1 MVSVLG
7 IDGREIEKID
17 LPKVFS
23 HPVREDLILRAFLAI
38 QSHKRQPYGPNELS
52 GLRTSAHYHGERR
65 SRYTMMNREIAR
77 HQRLHSKTVPFL
89 FWQARVAPQTK
100 GGRAGHPPVPEKNW
114 YQKINKKERIKAI
127 LSAIAATSLKEIVK
141 ARGHKV
147 DEIKELPIVVD
158 DKIEEVKKSKEIV
171 EFLKKIGLEEE
182 LERVKEKKVRA
193 GRGKMRGRRYKKKV
207 GILFVINEDRGISK
221 AVRNLPGCEVVKV
234 KDLSVEQLAPGGK
247 PGRLTIFTKSA
258 ILKLGE
264 RYGSF

>member
-7 IDGREIEKID
+7 IDGRETEKIE

-23 HPVREDLILRAFLAI
+23 QPVREDLILRAFLAI
-38 QSHKRQPYGPNELS
+38 QSHKRQPYGPNKLS

-65 SRYTMMNREIAR
+65 SRYSMMNREIAR
-77 HQRLHSKTVPFL
+77 HQRLHGKTVPQL
-89 FWQARVAPQTK
+89 FWQARIAPQTK
-100 GGRAGHPPVPEKNW
+100 GGRPAHPPLPEKDW
-114 YQKINKKERIKAI
+114 YQKINKKEKIKAI
-127 LSAIAATSLKEIVK
+127 ISAIAATSIKDLVK
-141 ARGHKV
+141 ARGHRV
-147 DEIKELPIVVD
+147 DGMKELPIVVD
-158 DKIEEVKKSKEIV
+158 DKIEEIKKSKEIV

-182 LERVKEKKVRA
+182 LERIKKKKVRA

-207 GILFVINEDRGISK
+207 GILFVVNEDKGISK
-221 AVRNLPGCEVVKV
+221 AVRNLVGCEVVKV

-264 RYGSF
+264 KYGSL

>member
-1 MVSVLG
+1 MVSVFG

-17 LPKVFS
+17 LPKVFYQQ
-23 HPVREDLILRAFLAI
+23 VREDLILRAFLAT
-38 QSHKRQPYGPNELS
+38 QSHKRQPYGPNKLS
-52 GLRTSAHYHGERR
+52 GVRTSAHYHGRR
-65 SRYTMMNREIAR
+65 HSRYSMMNREIAR
-77 HQRLHSKTVPFL
+77 HQRLHGKTVPQL
-89 FWQARVAPQTK
+89 FWQARIAPQTK
-100 GGRAGHPPVPEKNW
+100 GGRPCHPPLPEKNW

-127 LSAIAATSLKEIVK
+127 ISAIAATSIKDVVK
-141 ARGHKV
+141 ARGHRV
-147 DEIKELPIVVD
+147 DGMKELPIVVE
-158 DKIEEVKKSKEIV
+158 DKIEEMKKSKEIV

-193 GRGKMRGRRYKKKV
+193 GKGKMRGRRYKKKV
-207 GILFVINEDRGISK
+207 GILFVVSEDRGISK

-264 RYGSF
+264 KYGSL

>member
-7 IDGREIEKID
+7 IDGKEVEKID

-52 GLRTSAHYHGERR
+52 GMRTSAHYHGERR
-65 SRYTMMNREIAR
+65 SRYSMMNREIAR

-89 FWQARVAPQTK
+89 FWQARVAPQTR
-100 GGRAGHPPVPEKNW
+100 GGRPSHPPVPEKNW

-147 DEIKELPIVVD
+147 DEIRELPIVVD

>member
-1 MVSVLG
+1 MVSVFG
-7 IDGREIEKID
+7 IDGREIEKIE

-23 HPVREDLILRAFLAI
+23 QPVREDLILRAFLAI

-52 GLRTSAHYHGERR
+52 GMRTSAHYHGKRR

-100 GGRAGHPPVPEKNW
+100 GGRPGHPPKPEKDW

-127 LSAIAATSLKEIVK
+127 ISAIAATSLKEFVK
-141 ARGHKV
+141 ARGHNV

-158 DKIEEVKKSKEIV
+158 DKLEEIKKTREIV
-171 EFLKKIGLEEE
+171 EFLEKIGLKKE
-182 LERVKEKKVRA
+182 LERVKKKKVRA
-193 GRGKMRGRRYKKKV
+193 GKGKMRGRKYKKKV
-207 GILFVINEDRGISK
+207 GILFVVNEDRGIGK
-221 AVRNLPGCEVVKV
+221 AVRNLPGYEVVLA

-264 RYGSF
+264 KYGSI

>member
-7 IDGREIEKID
+7 IDGKEVEKID

-52 GLRTSAHYHGERR
+52 GMRTSAHYHGERR
-65 SRYTMMNREIAR
+65 SRYSMMNREIAR

-89 FWQARVAPQTK
+89 FWQARVAPQTR
-100 GGRAGHPPVPEKNW
+100 GGRPSHPPVPEKNW

>member
-1 MVSVLG
+1 MVSVFG
-7 IDGREIEKID
+7 IDGKEVEKID

-52 GLRTSAHYHGERR
+52 GMRTSAHYHGERR
-65 SRYTMMNREIAR
+65 SRYSMMNREIAR

-89 FWQARVAPQTK
+89 FWQARVAPQTR
-100 GGRAGHPPVPEKNW
+100 GGRPSHPPVPEKNW

-147 DEIKELPIVVD
+147 DEIRELPIVVD

-193 GRGKMRGRRYKKKV
+193 GKGKMRGRRYKKKV

-221 AVRNLPGCEVVKV
+221 AVRNLPGCEVVEV

-264 RYGSF
+264 KYGSF

>member
-52 GLRTSAHYHGERR
+52 GLRTSAHYHGVRR

-100 GGRAGHPPVPEKNW
+100 GGRPGHPPVPEKNW

-127 LSAIAATSLKEIVK
+127 ISAIAATSLKEIVK

-147 DEIKELPIVVD
+147 DRIKELPIVVD
-158 DKIEEVKKSKEIV
+158 DKIEEVKKSREIV

-193 GRGKMRGRRYKKKV
+193 GKGKMRGRRYKKRV

-264 RYGSF
+264 KYGSF